1 MSFCSLIKGITPK
14 INLLCFVLMSSIHVN
29 LSCVWRLSVYQDVL
43 ALYALF
49 TGVMLRDWAYENLC
63 LMFVYVC
70 FVLCLCRD
78 WFCGLIWKRVD
89 IDVFWERVY
98 MSFEKGCYIYICW
111 ERGYI
116 YVIMTEFDRP
126 EVVTLCGWQ
135 DVKIHLI
142 ITHQQKCRCG
152 SCVVYCRISF
162 SLSVFFIWLAHS
174 FQSDCMYIIR
184 I

>member
-1 MSFCSLIKGITPK
+1 MSFCSLIKEITPK
-14 INLLCFVLMSSIHVN
+14 INVFCFVLISSILVS
-29 LSCVWRLSVYQDVL
+29 LSCVWILSIYKDVL

-49 TGVMLRDWAYENLC
+49 TGVMLRDWPYENLC

-78 WFCGLIWKRVD
+78 WFCGLIWKRVY

-98 MSFEKGCYIYICW
+98 MSFEKGYIYVEKGVI
-111 ERGYI
+111 YI

-126 EVVTLCGWQ
+126 EVVSLCDWQ

-142 ITHQQKCRCG
+142 INSVTSR
-152 SCVVYCRISF
+152 SADVVAVLCTAE
-162 SLSVFFIWLAHS
+162 SLSLCLFS
-174 FQSDCMYIIR
+174 SSDWPIHFSQTACI
-184 I
+184 